1 MNLKSKILFLGKK
14 NCFVCKKMHEFLKL
28 NSKNVIRINIDK
40 SNKKKSIK
48 KLLDWKGDY
57 IFSFRSKYIIPN
69 ILLNK
74 TKIAAINFHPG
85 PPNYR
90 GIGCINFSILNNEK
104 YYGLTCHY
112 ISKKIDN
119 GKIID
124 VKRFKLNPK
133 DSIDQILSK
142 TYKLQLNQFK
152 YVIRSLKKSNTIQ
165 KLINNSKK
173 EKWSKKLY
181 TQSMLE
187 NLYNINRQM
196 EKKNFELELYLRATI
211 TKNFKPYYKVG
222 EKLFYIS

>member
-1 MNLKSKILFLGKK
+1 MSLYF
-14 NCFVCKKMHEFLKL
+14 
-28 NSKNVIRINIDK
+28 
-40 SNKKKSIK
+40 
-48 KLLDWKGDY
+48 
-57 IFSFRSKYIIPN
+57 
-69 ILLNK
+69 
-74 TKIAAINFHPG
+74 
-85 PPNYR
+85 
-90 GIGCINFSILNNEK
+90 
-104 YYGLTCHY
+104 
-112 ISKKIDN
+112 KKIDN

-124 VKRFKLNPK
+124 VKRFKLNLK

-196 EKKNFELELYLRATI
+196 EKKNFELELYL
-211 TKNFKPYYKVG
+211 
-222 EKLFYIS
+222 

>member
-1 MNLKSKILFLGKK
+1 MVKVFIRDYVDNKKIKINVKDYIYDPSKIRKF
-14 NCFVCKKMHEFLKL
+14 
-28 NSKNVIRINIDK
+28 IDE
-40 SNKKKSIK
+40 I
-48 KLLDWKGDY
+48 
-57 IFSFRSKYIIPN
+57 KYIA
-69 ILLNK
+69 K
-74 TKIAAINFHPG
+74 TSN
-85 PPNYR
+85 
-90 GIGCINFSILNNEK
+90 SIQIYDITK
-104 YYGLTCHY
+104 GYCH
-112 ISKKIDN
+112 

-124 VKRFKLNPK
+124 VKRFKLNLK

>member
-1 MNLKSKILFLGKK
+1 MIK
-14 NCFVCKKMHEFLKL
+14 
-28 NSKNVIRINIDK
+28 VI
-40 SNKKKSIK
+40 KKSIK

-124 VKRFKLNPK
+124 VKRFKLNLK

-173 EKWSKKLY
+173 EKMVKETIY
-181 TQSMLE
+181 TI
-187 NLYNINRQM
+187 YVR
-196 EKKNFELELYLRATI
+196 EL
-211 TKNFKPYYKVG
+211 V
-222 EKLFYIS
+222 